1 MKIGNIEII
10 NPVFLAPMAGVSD
23 LTFRGLV
30 HRFGAG
36 LTVTEMVSAKAMN
49 FQDCRTLDLL
59 KVSKEEHPVAA
70 QIFGSDPDAMAK
82 AVERVLNLRE
92 DIDIIDIN
100 MGCPAP
106 KIVNNGDGSA
116 LMKDPKLLRE
126 IAKQVVK
133 VSAKP
138 VTVKIRMGWDQKT
151 INAREVAKILEDVGV
166 QAITL
171 HARTRAMF
179 YSGSADWSAIR
190 ELKES
195 LSIPVI
201 GNGDIFTARDALR
214 MFEETGCDAVAI
226 GRGAQGN
233 PWIFREIAQLL
244 RGEDPEAPTNEER
257 YALIREH
264 YKNMAEDKG
273 DRVALYEMRKHIAW
287 YLKGLRG
294 ANEVKADINQMD
306 DIADVLIRIENF
318 LIKGEK

>member
-1 MKIGNIEII
+1 MKIGKIEIRT
-10 NPVFLAPMAGVSD
+10 PVFLAPMAGVSD
-23 LTFRGLV
+23 ISFRALV

-59 KVSKEEHPVAA
+59 KISEEEHPVAA
-70 QIFGSDPDAMAK
+70 QIFGSEPDAMAK
-82 AVERVLNLRE
+82 AVELHLNDRE
-92 DIDIIDIN
+92 DIDIVDIN

-116 LMKDPKLLRE
+116 LMKDPELARN
-126 IAKQVVK
+126 IAKRVVD
-133 VSAKP
+133 VSTKP
-138 VTVKIRMGWDQKT
+138 VTVKIRMGWDPAH
-151 INAREVAKILEDVGV
+151 INALEVAKMMEDVGV

-171 HARTRAMF
+171 HARTRSMF
-179 YSGSADWSAIR
+179 YSGSADWNAIR

-201 GNGDIFTARDALR
+201 GNGDIFTAQDALR
-214 MFEETGCDAVAI
+214 MFQETGCDAVAI

-233 PWIFREIAQLL
+233 PWIFREINQLL
-244 RGEDPEAPTNEER
+244 KGEEPETPSNVER
-257 YALIREH
+257 FDLIREH
-264 YKNMAEDKG
+264 YQKMVQDKG
-273 DRVALYEMRKHIAW
+273 ERVALYEMRKHIAW

-294 ANEVKADINQMD
+294 ANEVKAKINGLD
-306 DIADVLIRIENF
+306 DIADVLIEIENF